1 MRVLLAI
8 MPSPTHLHPYVP
20 LAWALQGAG
29 HDVRV
34 ASYPDM
40 TGTITDAGLLAVG
53 LGDPVDL
60 GAAVQ
65 GCAADVRLDHIV
77 DPLATGSA
85 DPELWKLIRLY
96 LMSPFW
102 LHYAA
107 EPAEGTRPIVD
118 DLVDFVR
125 SWQPDLVVWDPMFFP
140 AAVAAR
146 AVGAAHVRMLWG
158 PDYFAWTRQAYR
170 RALADPNSAVDTD
183 LMSELMMPTLARFGL
198 EFDEELL
205 IGAHTVDPMPASMR
219 LPVDIPYLPVRR
231 VPFTGVGTLPDWLR
245 EPAKRQRVCLSLGV
259 STRQHFDKNRGLP
272 MADLLDMVADLDV
285 ELVATLNAD
294 QLASVTTVPDNV
306 RLIDYVPLNLLLP
319 TCSAIIHHG
328 GGGTFAA
335 AAAHRVPQLVTARTS
350 GQSAD
355 VARFVEERGAG
366 LVGPDIDSPRFSAD
380 LVKEKLVRILA
391 ERSFRAGAAALHAE
405 MAAMPSP
412 HDLVPRL
419 EELAAWAARQR

>member
-29 HDVRV
+29 HEVRV

-60 GAAVQ
+60 GESVR
-65 GCAADVRLDHIV
+65 GCAADERLDAII
-77 DPLATGSA
+77 DPLAEGSD
-85 DPELWKLIRLY
+85 DPGLWKLIRLY

-107 EPAEGTRPIVD
+107 EPAEGTRRITD
-118 DLVDFVR
+118 DLVDFTR

-140 AAVAAR
+140 AAIAAR
-146 AVGAAHVRMLWG
+146 ATGAAHVRMLWG

-170 RALADPNSAVDTD
+170 AALASPESTVDED
-183 LMSELMMPTLARFGL
+183 LMVELMAPVLARYDL
-198 EFDEELL
+198 EFGEDLL
-205 IGAHTVDPMPASMR
+205 VGQYTVDPMPASMR
-219 LPVDIPYLPVRR
+219 LPVDLDYIPVRR
-231 VPFTGVGTLPDWLR
+231 VPFTGVGALPDWLR
-245 EPAKRQRVCLSLGV
+245 EPVKRPRVCLSLGV

-294 QLASVTTVPDNV
+294 QLAAVTSVPDNV

-335 AAAHRVPQLVTARTS
+335 AAAHQVPQLVTARAS
-350 GQSAD
+350 GQSMD
-355 VARFVEERGAG
+355 VARFVEQRGAG
-366 LVGPDIDSPRFSAD
+366 LIGPDIDSPQFSAD
-380 LVKEKLVRILA
+380 VVKEKLVRILA
-391 ERSFRAGAAALHAE
+391 EPSFREGAAALHAE

-412 HDLVPRL
+412 HDLVGRL
-419 EELAAWAARQR
+419 ERLAARTH